1 MTAATASTEALWGV
15 GTFVGPD
22 AKVQPWEISN
32 AEIGRDMGAATRVL
46 EHFGVGPGNRVML
59 CSMLTEAGQFWPFVV
74 GATLVATVVYL
85 DVPAATAIGLALAG
99 LCVWRCFRAIEER
112 EVPESG

>member
-59 CSMLTEAGQFWPFVV
+59 CSMLTYAKTRMQRLLVV
-74 GATLVATVVYL
+74 SSCMHYRIDGIVGNLLNELLSSVGTGSFM
-85 DVPAATAIGLALAG
+85 D
-99 LCVWRCFRAIEER
+99 
-112 EVPESG
+112 